1 MMVTILYILVLIFFI
16 LLAAMVIVP
25 VFFGAPW
32 HPLSDENINRIIKFA
47 DLQPGETFYDLGS
60 GDGRV
65 LIAASSNQCLR
76 GVGVEIDPIK
86 VWLSR
91 YFIIAAKLTNK
102 IRIHRGNMFDFDVSE
117 ADVIYLYLTHQA
129 LDRLFPEILDRMK
142 PSARIICYRFCI
154 RNLKPTKMN
163 KDKNLF
169 WYQVNKGRTVNEYS

>member
-1 MMVTILYILVLIFFI
+1 MAII
-16 LLAAMVIVP
+16 P

-32 HPLSDENINRIIKFA
+32 HPLSDENINKIIKFA
-47 DLQPGETFYDLGS
+47 ALKPGESFYDLGS

-65 LIAASSNQCLR
+65 LIAASKKRFVR
-76 GVGVEIDPIK
+76 GVGVEIDPLK

-91 YFIIAAKLTNK
+91 YFIMTGELADK

-117 ADVIYLYLTHQA
+117 ADVIYVYLTHQA

-154 RNLKPTKMN
+154 RNLEPTKIN
-163 KDKNLF
+163 KDQNLF
-169 WYQVNKGRTVNEYS
+169 LYTLDKGRALNAYS

>member
-1 MMVTILYILVLIFFI
+1 MITILCVLVLIFFL
-16 LLAAMVIVP
+16 LLAAMVIIP

-32 HPLSDENINRIIKFA
+32 HPLSDENIDRIIKFA

-65 LIAASSNQCLR
+65 LIAATREKCVQ

-86 VWLSR
+86 VWLSK
-91 YFIIAAKLTNK
+91 YFTIAADLTDK
-102 IRIHRGNMFDFDVSE
+102 ICIYRGNMYDFDVSK

-154 RNLKPTKMN
+154 RNLEPTKMN
-163 KDKNLF
+163 KDQNLF
-169 WYQVNKGRTVNEYS
+169 LYNLNKGRTVNEYS

>member
-1 MMVTILYILVLIFFI
+1 MITILSILVLLFFI
-16 LLAAMVIVP
+16 LLAVMVIVP
-25 VFFGAPW
+25 VFFGSPW
-32 HPLSDENINRIIKFA
+32 HPLSDENINRIIRFA

-65 LIAASSNQCLR
+65 LIAASRKKCVR
-76 GVGVEIDPIK
+76 GIGVEIDPIK

-91 YFIIAAKLTNK
+91 YFIMARKLTEK
-102 IRIHRGNMFDFDVSE
+102 IHIHRGNMFDFDVSD

-129 LDRLFPEILDRMK
+129 LDRLFPEILNRMK

-154 RNLKPTKMN
+154 RNLEPAKMN

-169 WYQVNKGRTVNEYS
+169 LYRVGKGRTVNEYS

>member
-1 MMVTILYILVLIFFI
+1 MIVTVFSTLLLIFFI
-16 LLAAMVIVP
+16 LLAGMTIIP

-32 HPLSDENINRIIKFA
+32 HPLSDENIDRIIKFA
-47 DLQPGETFYDLGS
+47 GLRPGEKFYDLGS

-65 LIAASSNQCLR
+65 LIAASKKKFVR

-91 YFIIAAKLTNK
+91 FFIMAGKLTSR
-102 IRIHRGNMFDFDVSE
+102 ISIHRANMFGFDVSE

-142 PSARIICYRFCI
+142 PSARIVCYRFCI
-154 RNLKPTKMN
+154 RNLEPTKIN
-163 KDKNLF
+163 EDKNLF
-169 WYQVNKGRTVNEYS
+169 LYNLTKGRTVNEYS

>member
-1 MMVTILYILVLIFFI
+1 MTVTIFSTLLLIFFI
-16 LLAAMVIVP
+16 LLAGMTIIP

-32 HPLSDENINRIIKFA
+32 HPLSDENIDRIIKFA
-47 DLQPGETFYDLGS
+47 GLRPGEKFYDLGS

-65 LIAASSNQCLR
+65 LIAASKKKFVR

-91 YFIIAAKLTNK
+91 YFIMTRKLTSR
-102 IRIHRGNMFDFDVSE
+102 ISIHRGNMFGFDVSE

-154 RNLKPTKMN
+154 RNLEPTKIN
-163 KDKNLF
+163 EDKNLF
-169 WYQVNKGRTVNEYS
+169 LYNLTKGRTVNEYS

>member
-1 MMVTILYILVLIFFI
+1 MMLTIFSILVLMFFI
-16 LLAAMVIVP
+16 LLAGMAIIP

-47 DLQPGETFYDLGS
+47 SLRPGEKFYDLGS

-65 LIAASSNQCLR
+65 LIAASKKRFVR

-86 VWLSR
+86 VLLSK
-91 YFIIAAKLTNK
+91 YLILTGKLTNK
-102 IRIHRGNMFDFDVSE
+102 ISIHRGNMFDFDVSD

-142 PSARIICYRFCI
+142 PSARIICYRFCV
-154 RNLKPTKMN
+154 RNLEPAKIN
-163 KDKNLF
+163 KDNNLF
-169 WYQVNKGRTVNEYS
+169 LYNLTKGRTVNKYS

>member
-1 MMVTILYILVLIFFI
+1 MMVTILSSLILIFFI
-16 LLAAMVIVP
+16 FLAGMAIIP

-47 DLQPGETFYDLGS
+47 SLKPGEKFYDLGS

-65 LIAASSNQCLR
+65 LIAASKKRFVR

-91 YFIIAAKLTNK
+91 YFVITEKLSEK
-102 IRIHRGNMFDFDVSE
+102 IRIHRGNMFDFDVSQ

-154 RNLKPTKMN
+154 RNLEPTKVN
-163 KDKNLF
+163 KDQNLF
-169 WYQVNKGRTVNEYS
+169 LYTLNKGRTLNAYS

>member
-1 MMVTILYILVLIFFI
+1 MTTIFYILVLIFFI

-32 HPLSDENINRIIKFA
+32 HPLSDENIHRIIRFA

-102 IRIHRGNMFDFDVSE
+102 IRIHRGNML
-117 ADVIYLYLTHQA
+117 YLYLTHQA

-154 RNLKPTKMN
+154 RNLEPTKVN
-163 KDKNLF
+163 EDKNLF
-169 WYQVNKGRTVNEYS
+169 LYRVSKGRAINKYS

>member
-1 MMVTILYILVLIFFI
+1 MITILYILVLIFFI

-32 HPLSDENINRIIKFA
+32 HPLSDKNINRIIKFA

-91 YFIIAAKLTNK
+91 YFIIAAKLADK
-102 IRIHRGNMFDFDVSE
+102 IRIHRGSIPLSYTSGTRP
-117 ADVIYLYLTHQA
+117 VIPRNFRSHETFRTDHLL
-129 LDRLFPEILDRMK
+129 PILH
-142 PSARIICYRFCI
+142 S
-154 RNLKPTKMN
+154 
-163 KDKNLF
+163 
-169 WYQVNKGRTVNEYS
+169 

>member
-1 MMVTILYILVLIFFI
+1 MITILCVLVLIFFL
-16 LLAAMVIVP
+16 LLAAMVIIP

-32 HPLSDENINRIIKFA
+32 HPLSDENIDRIVKFA

-65 LIAASSNQCLR
+65 LIAATREKCVQ

-91 YFIIAAKLTNK
+91 CFTTTAKLTDK
-102 IRIHRGNMFDFDVSE
+102 IRICRGNMYDFDVSE

-129 LDRLFPEILDRMK
+129 LDRLFPEILSRVK
-142 PSARIICYRFCI
+142 SSVRIVCYRFCI
-154 RNLKPTKMN
+154 RNMEPVKVN
-163 KDKNLF
+163 EDKNLF
-169 WYQVNKGRTVNEYS
+169 LYRVDKGRSVNEYS

>member
-1 MMVTILYILVLIFFI
+1 MTTIFYVLVLIFFI

-32 HPLSDENINRIIKFA
+32 HPLSDENIHRIIRFA
-47 DLQPGETFYDLGS
+47 DLQPGETLYDLGS

-91 YFIIAAKLTNK
+91 YFIMARKLTEK
-102 IRIHRGNMFDFDVSE
+102 IHIHRGNMFDFDVSD

-129 LDRLFPEILDRMK
+129 LDRLFPEILDRMN
-142 PSARIICYRFCI
+142 PSARIVCYRFCI
-154 RNLKPTKMN
+154 RNLEPTKVN
-163 KDKNLF
+163 EDKNLF
-169 WYQVNKGRTVNEYS
+169 LYRVSKGRAVNKYS

>member
-91 YFIIAAKLTNK
+91 YFIIAA
-102 IRIHRGNMFDFDVSE
+102 
-117 ADVIYLYLTHQA
+117 
-129 LDRLFPEILDRMK
+129 
-142 PSARIICYRFCI
+142 
-154 RNLKPTKMN
+154 
-163 KDKNLF
+163 
-169 WYQVNKGRTVNEYS
+169 

>member
-1 MMVTILYILVLIFFI
+1 MTTIFYILVLIFFI

-32 HPLSDENINRIIKFA
+32 HPLSDENIHRIIRFA

-102 IRIHRGNMFDFDVSE
+102 IRIHRGNMFNFDVSE

-142 PSARIICYRFCI
+142 HGSFATGFAFVIWNRQ
-154 RNLKPTKMN
+154 K
-163 KDKNLF
+163 
-169 WYQVNKGRTVNEYS
+169 

>member
-1 MMVTILYILVLIFFI
+1 MTILYILILIFFLVLASIVI
-16 LLAAMVIVP
+16 LP

-47 DLQPGETFYDLGS
+47 NLEPGETFCDLGS

-65 LIAASSNQCLR
+65 LIAAARENCLR

-91 YFIIAAKLTNK
+91 CFITAAKLTDK
-102 IRIHRGNMFDFDVSE
+102 VRIFRGNMYDFDVSE

-129 LDRLFPEILDRMK
+129 LDRLFPEILDRVK
-142 PSARIICYRFCI
+142 PSVRIVCYRFCI
-154 RNLKPTKMN
+154 RNMEPVKVN
-163 KDKNLF
+163 EDKNLF
-169 WYQVNKGRTVNEYS
+169 LYRVDKGRSLNEYS

>member
-1 MMVTILYILVLIFFI
+1 MSILYILILTFLLVL
-16 LLAAMVIVP
+16 ASMVILP
-25 VFFGAPW
+25 TFFGAPW

-47 DLQPGETFYDLGS
+47 NLEPGETFYDLGS

-65 LIAASSNQCLR
+65 LIMAAREICLR

-91 YFIIAAKLTNK
+91 CFITAAKLTEK
-102 IRIHRGNMFDFDVSE
+102 IRIYRGNMYDFDVSE

-129 LDRLFPEILDRMK
+129 LDRLFPEILDRLK

-154 RNLKPTKMN
+154 RNLEPTKVN
-163 KDKNLF
+163 EDKSLF
-169 WYQVNKGRTVNEYS
+169 LYRMDKGRLVNEYS